1 MSWSLGML
9 GRSILVEV
17 WIVCVVLLLLVL
29 LVEAMVVFD
38 FDGYGN
44 GVADAVVV
52 VDEFAVDNSFV
63 AVLAGL
69 DIKGHYLGK

>member
-63 AVLAGL
+63 AVLAVL
-69 DIKGHYLGK
+69 DTKGHYLGK